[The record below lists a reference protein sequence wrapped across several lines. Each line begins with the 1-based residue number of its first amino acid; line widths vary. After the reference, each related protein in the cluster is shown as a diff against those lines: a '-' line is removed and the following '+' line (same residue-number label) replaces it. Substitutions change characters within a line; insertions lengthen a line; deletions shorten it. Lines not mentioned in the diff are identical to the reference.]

1 MNEEEIYNEY
11 NELPKEEYEK
21 IRYSK
26 WSPKAFVI
34 GFGAGWIIG
43 LIFTMSGGIRFAW

>member
-21 IRYSK
+21 IKYSE

-34 GFGAGWIIG
+34 GTCAGWILG
-43 LIFTMSGGIRFAW
+43 FGFAVFGKF